1 LVIALVMVLGQ
12 VRLEDRAERRLS
24 DHDHLIER
32 FLCDRTHE
40 SFAMRVEIRTPWRQ
54 DDRFNSAGPQRPVE
68 AMPKLLV
75 PVGEQRSCAQQ
86 QAINGIGQRHCQLKG
101 DICRIGL

>member
-1 LVIALVMVLGQ
+1 LAIALVMVLGQ

-24 DHDHLIER
+24 DHDHRMER
-32 FLCDRTHE
+32 FRCDRAHE

-54 DDRFNSAGPQRPVE
+54 DDRFNSAGTQRPVE

-75 PVGEQRSCAQQ
+75 PVVEQISCAQ
-86 QAINGIGQRHCQLKG
+86 
-101 DICRIGL
+101 